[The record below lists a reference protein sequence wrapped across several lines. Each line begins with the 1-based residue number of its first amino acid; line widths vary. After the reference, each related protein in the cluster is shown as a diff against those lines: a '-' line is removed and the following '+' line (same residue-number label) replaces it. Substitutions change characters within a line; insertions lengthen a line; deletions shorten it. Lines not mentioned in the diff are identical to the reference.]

1 MSYILII
8 YILILYTPIPI
19 HIPIGAKPGFF
30 SGLVPAVAQ
39 NMGSAFP
46 EINNKI
52 TYIQNILKE
61 EEQSFTTLLERGVKY
76 FNEQISIMSTT
87 NTASNN
93 RDNSNNSNN
102 NIISGDIAFFMY
114 DTLGFPL
121 DLTQL
126 MAAEK
131 GYIVDTVGFNIAM
144 TTQKERGRQAGRE
157 KRLAGRTDITL
168 GVEQIALLQ
177 KTKLIVPTEDSSKY
191 MWDIEIPSKIVAIV
205 SEKGEVISIVTPSPS
220 STSTTSKGE
229 ETIGIVLSESPFYAE
244 AGGQISDTGTL
255 VITRADGR
263 EVAVEVVDV
272 QSYAGYLLHTCVPAL
287 EGESLVGIADGD
299 SVLTRVDY
307 NRRRKTAPNHSITH
321 VLNYALRKVSVYYK
335 LAYSLP

>member
-1 MSYILII
+1 MSYILLERIII
-8 YILILYTPIPI
+8 YIPYTFV
-19 HIPIGAKPGFF
+19 HKGAKPGFF
-30 SGLVPAVAQ
+30 SGLVPAVPQ
-39 NMGSAFP
+39 NMGTAFP

-52 TYIQNILKE
+52 TYIQTILRE

-76 FNEQISIMSTT
+76 FNEQIALI
-87 NTASNN
+87 NTANN
-93 RDNSNNSNN
+93 NNDNNKDNSISN
-102 NIISGDIAFFMY
+102 NIIRGDIAFFMY

-177 KTKLIVPTEDSSKY
+177 KTKLILPTEDSSKY

-205 SEKGEVISIVTPSPS
+205 SEKGDVIDSVTPSPS

-244 AGGQISDTGTL
+244 AGGQISDSGSL

-272 QSYAGYLLHTCVPAL
+272 QSYAGYLLHTCVPAV

-299 SVLTRVDY
+299 SVLARVDY
-307 NRRRKTAPNHSITH
+307 SRRRKTAPNHSITH
-321 VLNYALRKVSVYYK
+321 VLNYALRKVRHV
-335 LAYSLP
+335 